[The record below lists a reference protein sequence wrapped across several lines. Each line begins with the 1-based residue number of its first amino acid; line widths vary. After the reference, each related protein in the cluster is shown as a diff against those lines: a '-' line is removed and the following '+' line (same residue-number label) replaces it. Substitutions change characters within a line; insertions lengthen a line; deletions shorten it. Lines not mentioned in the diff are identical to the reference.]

1 MKKIEL
7 LSPAGDKESFI
18 SAINNGA
25 DAIYIAGTKFGAR
38 AYITNFSNEEI
49 SELIR
54 YAHGLDVKVY
64 VTVNTLIKNSEIQ
77 ECLEFVDFL
86 YKNSVDAILIQDIG
100 LACILRNIF
109 PNLPLH
115 ASTQMNVMT
124 VGEAK
129 RLKAEGFERIV
140 LARECPIQTI
150 IDIKAQVDIELEVF
164 AHGALCMSYSGNC
177 YMSSLIGKRSG
188 NRGRCAGAC
197 RMEYTLTDLTD
208 DIGTKYF
215 LSTKDLCTLDKINE
229 FEKAGL
235 DSIKLEGRVKRPEY
249 VGLVTKSYR
258 NALDHKLDYQDS
270 VYKIKEMFNREFT
283 KGHIFN
289 EDNNNFTNT
298 ISPNHQGVEIGKV
311 IRITSRV
318 LFVRLFDK
326 IRIKDSVRIVSDDI
340 TDACTF
346 YNIKNDNN
354 NNFRELGKGDV
365 IQIDTHENFVGQEN
379 IKILK
384 TTDSYLIDQIDR
396 VPRKQLPISGVLK
409 EEDNKATLYL
419 NYKNI
424 TVKSISKNDVEDSK
438 TSQETRLI
446 EQVKKTG
453 NSNFYF
459 EKIDSYFKDK
469 YLPIKEINELRR
481 EALQKLEEALITSY
495 HKEYEKCKF
504 KISVQEFT
512 NETRLYVKVRNLD
525 QYHIALSCG
534 VKYIL
539 TENKDLV
546 GLENVIYMN
555 NRVGSSNP
563 GVTQD
568 GLVSGVYKNIFNL
581 YALYYMHKQGIEVV
595 GLSLEL
601 EKHEIEDIINTYKSV
616 FSKNP
621 NVMIM
626 VYGYYEAM
634 IMKYDLVSQ
643 YFNESPRKQLYL
655 SDKKG
660 FNFPLIKDNGLTK
673 VLNSRRTHMLKHLG
687 ELEDMGINNYMLD
700 FTIESSNEMEMII
713 KAYKAKLNGEEFEL
727 ELEDATFG
735 SYLHAVL

>member
-109 PNLPLH
+109 PKLPLH

-581 YALYYMHKQGIEVV
+581 YNFSCKYYVTDLSGNAFARYILTASFDTANIDYENFDDSKKNQGIIKK
-595 GLSLEL
+595 GLKIIIADIFKGDLLNKCEL
-601 EKHEIEDIINTYKSV
+601 NGKKCKIKKIVLSIKQDNQISRKVAESNN
-616 FSKNP
+616 F
-621 NVMIM
+621 
-626 VYGYYEAM
+626 
-634 IMKYDLVSQ
+634 KYD
-643 YFNESPRKQLYL
+643 
-655 SDKKG
+655 
-660 FNFPLIKDNGLTK
+660 
-673 VLNSRRTHMLKHLG
+673 
-687 ELEDMGINNYMLD
+687 
-700 FTIESSNEMEMII
+700 IESEQ
-713 KAYKAKLNGEEFEL
+713 
-727 ELEDATFG
+727 ATLKINDYNKKKKMQESG
-735 SYLHAVL
+735 

>member
-1 MKKIEL
+1 
-7 LSPAGDKESFI
+7 
-18 SAINNGA
+18 
-25 DAIYIAGTKFGAR
+25 
-38 AYITNFSNEEI
+38 
-49 SELIR
+49 
-54 YAHGLDVKVY
+54 
-64 VTVNTLIKNSEIQ
+64 
-77 ECLEFVDFL
+77 
-86 YKNSVDAILIQDIG
+86 
-100 LACILRNIF
+100 
-109 PNLPLH
+109 
-115 ASTQMNVMT
+115 
-124 VGEAK
+124 
-129 RLKAEGFERIV
+129 
-140 LARECPIQTI
+140 
-150 IDIKAQVDIELEVF
+150 
-164 AHGALCMSYSGNC
+164 
-177 YMSSLIGKRSG
+177 
-188 NRGRCAGAC
+188 
-197 RMEYTLTDLTD
+197 
-208 DIGTKYF
+208 
-215 LSTKDLCTLDKINE
+215 E